1 MPDVF
6 DSIHE
11 AMAQLVREV
20 PPNPF
25 GVESDRDT
33 YEWVDFE
40 DDDGGRIMPSWS
52 APFASPFLYRG
63 QSKRFQPCVPSLYRF
78 DGRNA
83 LVKHPQLLEQSER
96 DLFLLRQCWLAE
108 FKEVLETHPA
118 VAYARKI
125 GLHLGRDS
133 LAQHY
138 GILTDHLDLTADPN
152 VAAFFATN
160 TYDDKTGEWQPVPD
174 GGTGIIYRFDLTAF
188 PRVLGD
194 ACDLGDFF
202 RVVEMIG
209 LQTLPRPGE
218 QKAWSIHLPLGMDF
232 ERLPMDVFEFGHTR
246 TGSEHF
252 HALFKQGTALFP
264 PDVLAD
270 KAAEITKS
278 ARVSRG
284 VLATM
289 LRAHDCREDRLE
301 EAIECYAERFAS
313 LGRFAA
319 EVCDIESRHFSQEVL
334 ARATADVEARAQS
347 FLRKVGVRPVKL
359 VSPAALAV
367 GLQRSK
373 RPQVRAMCARQLG
386 DLGPSAREVVPALL
400 KALQDPD
407 PDVRASA
414 TEALQRIEHPGAG
427 LDQSLESP
435 L

>member
-1 MPDVF
+1 MPGVF

-11 AMAQLVREV
+11 AMTEIVREV
-20 PPNPF
+20 PPNPL

-33 YEWVDFE
+33 YESVDFE

-52 APFASPFLYRG
+52 APFASPYLYRG
-63 QSKRFQPCVPSLYRF
+63 QWKRIQPCVPSVYRY
-78 DGRNA
+78 DGRRA
-83 LVKHPQLLEQSER
+83 LAKHPQLLEPSAR

-118 VAYARKI
+118 VAHAKTI
-125 GLHLGRDS
+125 GLHLGRDA

-138 GILTDHLDLTADPN
+138 GIPTDHLDLTADPD

-174 GGTGIIYRFDLTAF
+174 GGTGIIYRFDLTVF
-188 PRVLGD
+188 PRVLGE
-194 ACDLGDFF
+194 ACDLGDYF
-202 RVVEMIG
+202 RVLEMIG

-218 QKAWSIHLPLGMDF
+218 QKAWSLHLPLGVDF
-232 ERLPMDVFEFGHTR
+232 ERLPMDVFEFRHTR
-246 TGSEHF
+246 HGSDHF
-252 HALFKQGTALFP
+252 HNLFIRGTALFP

-278 ARVSRG
+278 GRVPRG
-284 VLATM
+284 MVAAA
-289 LRAHDCREDRLE
+289 LRLHDCREDRLE
-301 EAIECYAERFAS
+301 EAIECYAGRFAS
-313 LGRFAA
+313 LGRFAT
-319 EVCDIESRHFSQEVL
+319 EVCDIGSRHFSPEVL
-334 ARATADVEARAQS
+334 ARATADVEARAPA
-347 FLRKVGVRPVKL
+347 FLRKVGIRPIKL
-359 VSPAALAV
+359 VSPAALTAE
-367 GLQRSK
+367 LQRSK

-386 DLGPSAREVVPALL
+386 ELGPSAREAVPALL

-414 TEALQRIEHPGAG
+414 TEALRSIEHPGAV
-427 LDQSLESP
+427 LAQRREPP